1 VIRGRGAA
9 ILAIAAALFA
19 ATAAASGAT
28 AKGPS
33 RKAVK
38 GCRWEKLADPKVGLE
53 AWVQQCDFGFR
64 KIDFLFEGTS
74 LAVRYS
80 DGGGKPDPLVDVLD
94 LAPGETPEQG
104 IRRLFDERTDKA
116 VASRC
121 VLAPYGGAGKRAP
134 RGVLRFTFVPNAA
147 FATELAAEADPDE
160 IPDPPC
166 GDWGDAPDGIQYFEA
181 HPGPA
186 RKVLFVRVG
195 QDEPLFDEMT
205 LKLIG
210 F

>member
-1 VIRGRGAA
+1 VKGRRGRRAA
-9 ILAIAAALFA
+9 VLVALFA
-19 ATAAASGAT
+19 VAAAGSAAP

-38 GCRWEKLADPKVGLE
+38 GCRWEKLADSKVGLE
-53 AWVQQCDFGFR
+53 AWVQRCDFGFR
-64 KIDFLFEGTS
+64 KIDFLFQGSS

-80 DGGGKPDPLVDVLD
+80 DGGEPEPVVDVLD
-94 LAPGETPEQG
+94 LAAGETPEQG

-121 VLAPYGGAGKRAP
+121 ILAPYGGTGKRAP

-147 FATELAAEADPDE
+147 FATELAAAADPE
-160 IPDPPC
+160 EVPDPPC